1 MSSNQKT
8 SKTFFLRISSLIPGF
23 KDYNSKENLRIN
35 DYEIRKFCAKTVNEK
50 KDGYNDLKKKA
61 IEEKQHDLVLKLDKS
76 QTILRNFSDK
86 LRLSKHGYSAVFD
99 KEDVVDQEK
108 LKQVLEND
116 EKLIDL
122 AGKLSDD
129 TQSLEINRII
139 ESTDSMINE
148 MKAIL
153 KTREELLR

>member
-8 SKTFFLRISSLIPGF
+8 SRTFFLRISSLIPGF

-35 DYEIRKFCAKTVNEK
+35 DYEIRKFCSKTVSDK
-50 KDGYNDLKKKA
+50 KDEYNDLKKKA
-61 IEEKQHDLVLKLDKS
+61 IEEKQHDLILKLDKS

-99 KEDVVDQEK
+99 KGDEVDQEK
-108 LKQVLEND
+108 LQQVVEND
-116 EKLIDL
+116 KKLIDL
-122 AGKLSDD
+122 AEKLSDD

-139 ESTDSMINE
+139 ESTDSVINE
-148 MKAIL
+148 MKVTL
-153 KTREELLR
+153 RNREELLR

>member
-8 SKTFFLRISSLIPGF
+8 SRTFFLRISSLIPGF

-35 DYEIRKFCAKTVNEK
+35 DYEIRKFCSKTVSDK
-50 KDGYNDLKKKA
+50 KDEYNDLKKKA
-61 IEEKQHDLVLKLDKS
+61 IEEKQHDLILKLDKS

-99 KEDVVDQEK
+99 RGDEVDQEK
-108 LKQVLEND
+108 LQKVVEND
-116 EKLIDL
+116 KKLIDL
-122 AGKLSDD
+122 AEKLSDD

-139 ESTDSMINE
+139 ESTDSVINE
-148 MKAIL
+148 MKVTL
-153 KTREELLR
+153 RNREELLR

>member
-8 SKTFFLRISSLIPGF
+8 SRTFFLRISSLIPGF

-35 DYEIRKFCAKTVNEK
+35 DYEIRKFCAKKVNDK
-50 KDGYNDLKKKA
+50 KDEYNELKKKA
-61 IEEKQHDLVLKLDKS
+61 IEERQNDLVLKLDKS

-99 KEDVVDQEK
+99 KGDVVDQEK
-108 LKQVLEND
+108 LQQMVEND
-116 EKLIDL
+116 EKLIDI
-122 AGKLSDD
+122 AEKLSND
-129 TQSLEINRII
+129 TQSLEINKII
-139 ESTDSMINE
+139 ESTDSMINQ

-153 KTREELLR
+153 RTREELLR

>member
-1 MSSNQKT
+1 M
-8 SKTFFLRISSLIPGF
+8 R
-23 KDYNSKENLRIN
+23 
-35 DYEIRKFCAKTVNEK
+35 
-50 KDGYNDLKKKA
+50 

-99 KEDVVDQEK
+99 KENVVDQEK
-108 LKQVLEND
+108 LKQVVEND
-116 EKLIDL
+116 EKLVDL
-122 AGKLSDD
+122 AEKLSED

-139 ESTDSMINE
+139 KSTDSVINE

-153 KTREELLR
+153 RTREELLR